1 MSIVIVTMLPKA
13 VYRLSAIPI
22 ILPAALVTELE
33 PKIKAALGSWNSE
46 GGQGSTRQR
55 RAGMDRKCQVKG
67 AGHEQF
73 RKEWVETEGD
83 TPLGRSQG
91 RGALDEE
98 SVTHDK
104 KGQGQGDRKVYH
116 RVIKSQAQLKA
127 PFCCPGWG
135 PDKGHLPISS
145 SGSAAVRQEGKP
157 ALGGQQRQQA
167 AGEGLVGWLQAPR
180 GLVRS
185 RRLSQAVVH
194 PREPGELPVSSLC
207 GYKGTRCGWEERDTQ
222 LQCFESDC
230 HSIKCKYIFNQMT
243 VFQKASS
250 SSLFGDQNLRSLKLA
265 DVNSINPSKQTIAQL
280 PYTWSLANKTG
291 GS

>member
-55 RAGMDRKCQVKG
+55 RAGMGRKCQVKG

-98 SVTHDK
+98 SITHDK

-116 RVIKSQAQLKA
+116 KVIKSQAQLKA
-127 PFCCPGWG
+127 LLLHW
-135 PDKGHLPISS
+135 
-145 SGSAAVRQEGKP
+145 
-157 ALGGQQRQQA
+157 LGDPTKATSLSQVQDLQLSDRKENQH
-167 AGEGLVGWLQAPR
+167 LVGSR
-180 GLVRS
+180 GNRPQEKV
-185 RRLSQAVVH
+185 
-194 PREPGELPVSSLC
+194 
-207 GYKGTRCGWEERDTQ
+207 
-222 LQCFESDC
+222 
-230 HSIKCKYIFNQMT
+230 
-243 VFQKASS
+243 
-250 SSLFGDQNLRSLKLA
+250 
-265 DVNSINPSKQTIAQL
+265 
-280 PYTWSLANKTG
+280 
-291 GS
+291 